1 MATAV
6 KQVSPPAVR
15 GGFDRTAWNI
25 EDRAKLTDGPIDA
38 GKQGR
43 VNRSRARGQSRS
55 ATSSISGLP
64 ASSATRTPSRT
75 CRSCR
80 YWSSPSR

>member
-25 EDRAKLTDGPIDA
+25 EDGAKLIDGPIDA

-43 VNRSRARGQSRS
+43 VIGRGPVVKARLGRG
-55 ATSSISGLP
+55 AP
-64 ASSATRTPSRT
+64 ANGAG
-75 CRSCR
+75 
-80 YWSSPSR
+80 

>member
-15 GGFDRTAWNI
+15 GGFDRTAWDI
-25 EDRAKLTDGPIDA
+25 EDRAKLIDCPIDA

-43 VNRSRARGQSRS
+43 VIGRVPVVKARLERGAPANGGGQQ
-55 ATSSISGLP
+55 
-64 ASSATRTPSRT
+64 
-75 CRSCR
+75 
-80 YWSSPSR
+80 

>member
-6 KQVSPPAVR
+6 KQVSPPAVC

-25 EDRAKLTDGPIDA
+25 EDRAKLVDGPIDA

-43 VNRSRARGQSRS
+43 LIGRGPVVKARLERGAAANGGGQQ
-55 ATSSISGLP
+55 
-64 ASSATRTPSRT
+64 
-75 CRSCR
+75 
-80 YWSSPSR
+80 